1 MLYLFDSVYT
11 NVFFFHML
19 NNFQETLATLIK
31 TTGRYNKFEELLD
44 VSVHLNHLFTLVKQI
59 LRPVDELYM
68 N

>member
-1 MLYLFDSVYT
+1 
-11 NVFFFHML
+11 ML

-44 VSVHLNHLFTLVKQI
+44 VSVHLNHHFILVKKTI
-59 LRPVDELYM
+59 LRPVDEIYM